1 MNRILSRLGPG
12 ARHSIILVGVSGLF
26 WFAWSFGCYQTVYL
40 QSVGFSASNL
50 GVLNAVSSAVTIAA
64 VSFWGMVSD
73 KIGSIRKVL
82 ILILAAGSFL
92 YALVPFLPTGRPYS
106 ILLLT
111 AFIPMLNFFRG
122 SVATF
127 NENLV
132 VRNCNELRL
141 NFGVLR
147 GLGSLLFTIGS
158 LWIAAILPVVQVR
171 NTFWVSGLL
180 MIPAIFCIV
189 LSREPNSKPA
199 RAKGTKGGMNLGELF
214 QNRAYVS
221 FLIFGL
227 IFYIAASCEGN
238 FIPYF
243 MGEAGI
249 STEKYGVL
257 LALRAFMEI
266 PFLLFMVRLRR
277 RFPLRVLMLGAPILM
292 AVECVGFGL
301 FARSL
306 TGMLVCCT
314 FFGLGNGLFIGSY
327 LNYLYE
333 LAPDNLKAS
342 AQAFFASVS
351 STAGIL
357 GNLLGGVVFDA
368 IGARPFYIATGLL
381 YLLSAF
387 VFLLSFRHKKPR
399 SANAAL

>member
-1 MNRILSRLGPG
+1 MNRILSRMGPA

-40 QSVGFSASNL
+40 QSVGFTASNL
-50 GVLNAVSSAVTIAA
+50 GVLNAISSAVIIAA

-82 ILILAAGSFL
+82 ILILVAGSTL
-92 YALVPFLPTGRPYS
+92 YALVPFLPADKPYS
-106 ILLLT
+106 VLLLT
-111 AFIPMLNFFRG
+111 AFIPALNFFRG

-127 NENLV
+127 DENLV

-158 LWIAAILPVVQVR
+158 LWIAAILPSVQVR
-171 NTFWVSGLL
+171 NTFWISGLL
-180 MIPAIFCIV
+180 MIPAVFCIFIA
-189 LSREPNSKPA
+189 REPNAKPA
-199 RAKGTKGGMNLGELF
+199 RSKSSKGGMNLSELF
-214 QNRAYVS
+214 KNKAYVS
-221 FLIFGL
+221 FLIFGF
-227 IFYIAASCEGN
+227 IFYVAASCEGN

-243 MGEAGI
+243 MIEAGVP
-249 STEKYGVL
+249 SEKYGIL

-277 RFPLRVLMLGAPILM
+277 KFPLRILVLGAPALM
-292 AVECVGFGL
+292 AVECLGFGL

-306 TGMLVCCT
+306 PGMLICCT

-342 AQAFFASVS
+342 AQAFFASIS
-351 STAGIL
+351 STAGII
-357 GNLLGGVVFDA
+357 GNLIGGVVFDA
-368 IGARPFYIATGLL
+368 IGASLFYIVVGCT
-381 YLLSAF
+381 YLLSAL
-387 VFLLSFRHKKPR
+387 VFLLTNR
-399 SANAAL
+399 STN